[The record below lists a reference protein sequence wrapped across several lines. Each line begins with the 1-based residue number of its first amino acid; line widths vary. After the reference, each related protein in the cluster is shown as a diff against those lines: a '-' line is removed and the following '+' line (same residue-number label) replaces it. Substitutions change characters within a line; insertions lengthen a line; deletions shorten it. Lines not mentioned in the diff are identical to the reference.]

1 MDYFRW
7 NRLHP
12 GRLLSNPALLGGFL
26 LAVSPAWAA
35 LGGDAASIDA
45 DCAHFQA
52 SVKLTPHARYD
63 VHEMTLSSGTTVR
76 EYVTPGGV
84 VFAIGWDGPA
94 MPDLRQTLGAHFEE
108 YLAAARVNEAGYNH
122 LAAERGDLVILS
134 AGHMRAFAGRVY
146 LASTVPPG
154 VSINELR

>member
-7 NRLHP
+7 NRLRP
-12 GRLLSNPALLGGFL
+12 GRLFSNLALLCGFFFSVPQAL
-26 LAVSPAWAA
+26 AA
-35 LGGDAASIDA
+35 LGSDAASIDA
-45 DCAHFQA
+45 DRAHFQA
-52 SVKLTPHARYD
+52 SVKLTPHALYD

-76 EYVTPGGV
+76 EYAAPGGV

-94 MPDLRQTLGAHFEE
+94 MPDLRQTLGAHYEG
-108 YLAAARVNEAGYNH
+108 YLAAARANEAGYNH
-122 LAAERGDLVILS
+122 LAAQRGDLVIMS

-154 VSINELR
+154 VFIDELR